1 MQDRGRPLSRGM
13 YRNFAKCCVAEVEP
27 AVDEL
32 EQKLTDGYCRIQIGS
47 AAGRPPINGVEPDR

>member
-47 AAGRPPINGVEPDR
+47 AAGRPPLMA